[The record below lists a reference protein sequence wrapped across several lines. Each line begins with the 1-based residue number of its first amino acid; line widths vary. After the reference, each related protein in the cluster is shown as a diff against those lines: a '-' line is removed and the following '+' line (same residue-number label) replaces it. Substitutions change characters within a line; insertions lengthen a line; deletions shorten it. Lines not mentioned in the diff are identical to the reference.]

1 MGTCSPKMY
10 IKAGNL
16 KRVLKFENGCQ
27 KLEKGVKNLKRDVQN
42 LKKARNWDFYGQN

>member
-16 KRVLKFENGCQ
+16 KKGAQNM
-27 KLEKGVKNLKRDVQN
+27 KKGVQNLKRDVQN
-42 LKKARNWDFYGQN
+42 LKKARNWDFKGQN